1 MKMYDFHSHL
11 GKTRSGDA
19 NSAEQMVKELGEFG
33 ITKVGICSLSGN
45 GMRPQNDL
53 VYAAMRQF
61 PGIVEGYADIDP
73 KAPDA
78 FDEIHRTLGDMG
90 MNGVKFM
97 AWKHG
102 YAVENCPSLGPV
114 IDEIGKYGVHIQIH
128 GGASPLCTPFVWIE
142 HAKRR
147 PDMSFVFTHVC
158 GREFGYSCIEA
169 IRDLDKF
176 WVETSANM

>member
-1 MKMYDFHSHL
+1 MKRYDFHSHL

-19 NSAEQMVKELGEFG
+19 NNADQLVRELGEFG

-53 VYAAMRQF
+53 VYEAMCQY

-78 FDEIHRTLGDMG
+78 FDEIHRTLGDLR

-114 IDEIGKYGVHIQIH
+114 IDEIGI
-128 GGASPLCTPFVWIE
+128 
-142 HAKRR
+142 RR
-147 PDMSFVFTHVC
+147 PHSDSWRSESSVHAVRLDRSCEAETGYEVC
-158 GREFGYSCIEA
+158 IYSCLRERI
-169 IRDLDKF
+169 
-176 WVETSANM
+176 WVQLHRGDP

>member
-1 MKMYDFHSHL
+1 MKRYDFHSHL

-19 NSAEQMVKELGEFG
+19 NNADQLVKQLGEFG

-53 VYAAMRQF
+53 VYEAMCQY

-78 FDEIHRTLGDMG
+78 FLEIHRTLGDMK

-97 AWKHG
+97 SWKHG

-114 IDEIGKYGVHIQIH
+114 IDEI
-128 GGASPLCTPFVWIE
+128 
-142 HAKRR
+142 
-147 PDMSFVFTHVC
+147 
-158 GREFGYSCIEA
+158 
-169 IRDLDKF
+169 
-176 WVETSANM
+176 